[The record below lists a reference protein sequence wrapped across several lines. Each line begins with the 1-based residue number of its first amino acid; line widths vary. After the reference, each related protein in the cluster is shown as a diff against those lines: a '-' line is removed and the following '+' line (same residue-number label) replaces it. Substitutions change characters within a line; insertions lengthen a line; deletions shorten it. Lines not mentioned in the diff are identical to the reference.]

1 MIEVCISQ
9 AREELQHRGCSAGCG
24 TCSSGGGIWEQ
35 VGVQLRHGSYWGAAL
50 PTAPLEHIKDLFC
63 LEHFPCPAAE
73 RDRSSKHWGG
83 SGVVQGQPSSW
94 GGDGQEGLSPVCDSQ
109 VPSPHSGHSCS
120 TPEHLLQLWGQCPA
134 VTAAALSGLW
144 ALMGTHT
151 QTPQCLTIAGPR
163 MADKG

>member
-1 MIEVCISQ
+1 MQAVAPAPLEVGYGNK
-9 AREELQHRGCSAGCG
+9 LGCNSDMGA
-24 TCSSGGGIWEQ
+24 T
-35 VGVQLRHGSYWGAAL
+35 GVQLFPQQLWSTSRTFSVWSIFLVLLQRGTGAAN
-50 PTAPLEHIKDLFC
+50 TG
-63 LEHFPCPAAE
+63 
-73 RDRSSKHWGG
+73 GG